1 MAVLE
6 IIIMYGD
13 YRGGRWCC
21 ARPWRYVGS
30 WVTVVVMRLS
40 VLWVV
45 IMYWDYLGRVMVM
58 SVLLVNLAQNIGLGK
73 KIEKNYRR
81 YRLFSRANIGGFK

>member
-1 MAVLE
+1 MSLAVLE

-30 WVTVVVMRLS
+30 WVTVVVMRLT

-45 IMYWDYLGRVMVM
+45 IMYWVYLGMVMVM
-58 SVLLVNLAQNIGLGK
+58 CQALGLWIVGVCLEVLERGWDEVVEGCGHCAVLG
-73 KIEKNYRR
+73 
-81 YRLFSRANIGGFK
+81 